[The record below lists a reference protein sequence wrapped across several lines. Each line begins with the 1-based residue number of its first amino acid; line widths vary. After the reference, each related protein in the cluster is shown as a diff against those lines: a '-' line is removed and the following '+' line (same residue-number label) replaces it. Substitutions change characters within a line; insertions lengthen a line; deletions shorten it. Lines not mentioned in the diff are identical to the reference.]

1 MVANTKQSYDVTIE
15 CMIMGTTTKSTNSLD
30 LKNPYFRYT
39 GVQPPPPPGQDN
51 QSPSE
56 AYWSQVDMQ
65 GARQVSID
73 AGGLFSVCQELKR
86 NLFCWLNEG
95 HFWFALIC
103 FDIHSFIV
111 ENTKSRMKFAL
122 FLFLG
127 KSIFYHLYLV
137 LYLIIKLIWVCMFV
151 GGRLQHLRD
160 LGEWFSMYVNSQLSV
175 YRLDCQFECFL
186 FDYFWPTY
194 IFVY

>member
-39 GVQPPPPPGQDN
+39 GVQPPPPPGQDS

-73 AGGLFSVCQELKR
+73 TGGLFSVCQELKR
-86 NLFCWLNEG
+86 SLF
-95 HFWFALIC
+95 A
-103 FDIHSFIV
+103 D
-111 ENTKSRMKFAL
+111 
-122 FLFLG
+122 
-127 KSIFYHLYLV
+127 
-137 LYLIIKLIWVCMFV
+137 
-151 GGRLQHLRD
+151 
-160 LGEWFSMYVNSQLSV
+160 
-175 YRLDCQFECFL
+175 
-186 FDYFWPTY
+186 
-194 IFVY
+194 

>member
-39 GVQPPPPPGQDN
+39 GVQPPPPPGQDS

-86 NLFCWLNEG
+86 NLFADEG
-95 HFWFALIC
+95 HFWF
-103 FDIHSFIV
+103 DILSFIV
-111 ENTKSRMKFAL
+111 KNTKWMKFAL

-160 LGEWFSMYVNSQLSV
+160 LGEWFSMYV
-175 YRLDCQFECFL
+175 YRLDCRFWVFFCWFI
-186 FDYFWPTY
+186 FWPTY

>member
-73 AGGLFSVCQELKR
+73 TGGLFSVCQKSKKKFLLLIDK
-86 NLFCWLNEG
+86 G
-95 HFWFALIC
+95 HF
-103 FDIHSFIV
+103 
-111 ENTKSRMKFAL
+111 
-122 FLFLG
+122 
-127 KSIFYHLYLV
+127 
-137 LYLIIKLIWVCMFV
+137 
-151 GGRLQHLRD
+151 
-160 LGEWFSMYVNSQLSV
+160 
-175 YRLDCQFECFL
+175 
-186 FDYFWPTY
+186 
-194 IFVY
+194 

>member
-73 AGGLFSVCQELKR
+73 TGGLFSVCQKLKR
-86 NLFCWLNEG
+86 ILICLNLF
-95 HFWFALIC
+95 
-103 FDIHSFIV
+103 DIPGAPVGIR
-111 ENTKSRMKFAL
+111 TW
-122 FLFLG
+122 G
-127 KSIFYHLYLV
+127 LV
-137 LYLIIKLIWVCMFV
+137 LLTLKCFYLYSNYEGYKRVTKGTLRKSFTLQEIKGRV
-151 GGRLQHLRD
+151 G
-160 LGEWFSMYVNSQLSV
+160 F
-175 YRLDCQFECFL
+175 
-186 FDYFWPTY
+186 
-194 IFVY
+194 